1 MKAVASE
8 RSVPPKSHRS
18 EPVAES
24 PISRQLDQPKKQRG
38 TRVVINF
45 RVDVFGKDLDGKI
58 FAEKTTTMTVN
69 AHGAVISLRTSIDS
83 QNPVLLANPKTGM
96 EAQCRVAF
104 QKDRKDQLEV
114 GLEFIK
120 PYPRFWGMNFPPDDW
135 NYAERKLPHSSHK
148 SFLATAE
155 GKSKK

>member
-1 MKAVASE
+1 MKALESE
-8 RSVPPKSHRS
+8 RSIPPKSHRS

-38 TRVVINF
+38 TRAVINF
-45 RVDVFGKDLDGKI
+45 PVDVFGKNLDGKI

-69 AHGAVISLRTSIDS
+69 AHGAVVSLRTNIDS
-83 QNPVLLANPKTGM
+83 EKPVLLANPKTGM

-104 QKDRKDQLEV
+104 RKDGKDQLEV
-114 GLEFIK
+114 CLEFIK

-135 NYAERKLPHSSHK
+135 NYADRKLPHPSHK
-148 SFLATAE
+148 TFS
-155 GKSKK
+155 GYNRRQK

>member
-1 MKAVASE
+1 MKTIASE
-8 RSVPPKSHRS
+8 RSIPPKSHRS
-18 EPVAES
+18 EPVPES
-24 PISRQLDQPKKQRG
+24 PISRQLVLPKKQRG

-45 RVDVFGKDLDGKI
+45 PVDVFGKNLDGKI

-69 AHGAVISLRTSIDS
+69 AHGAVVSLRTSIDS
-83 QNPVLLANPKTGM
+83 EKPVLLANPKTGM

-114 GLEFIK
+114 ALDFIK

-148 SFLATAE
+148 QVLATTE
-155 GKSKK
+155 SKSTK